1 VTAPGGAPSPP
12 AAPPAAGAPM
22 ASNVAGLLTYI
33 LGVITAIVFLVLEPY
48 NRDKFVRFHAF
59 QSLFFGIA
67 VFALAIVLSILS
79 MILAVIPIVGWIL
92 GLLLWIAFPLGILVV
107 WIMLMYKAYNNE
119 RWMLPVIGKLAE
131 QQAAR

>member
-1 VTAPGGAPSPP
+1 
-12 AAPPAAGAPM
+12 M

>member
-1 VTAPGGAPSPP
+1 
-12 AAPPAAGAPM
+12 M

-48 NRDKFVRFHAF
+48 NKDKFVRFHAF

-67 VFALAIVLSILS
+67 VFVLAIVLSIVS
-79 MILAVIPIVGWIL
+79 MVLAVIPVVGWIV
-92 GLLLWIAFPLGILVV
+92 GLLLWIVFSLGVLVV

-131 QQAAR
+131 QQAGK